1 MRRCIDI
8 EDMTSSQ
15 LPDKN
20 MIDELGEDVDTMTIA
35 EYYEQNA
42 ELKEQLRSQIAIFE
56 QYLLV
61 AKLQHISDDERGSFL
76 AQDVV

>member
-20 MIDELGEDVDTMTIA
+20 MIDESSKDIDTMTIA
-35 EYYEQNA
+35 EYYE
-42 ELKEQLRSQIAIFE
+42 
-56 QYLLV
+56 
-61 AKLQHISDDERGSFL
+61 
-76 AQDVV
+76 